1 MRVQFELDAALW
13 DRASRYISDPKM
25 RHMVA
30 HDAFEEWVTRRE
42 GRDKKFQKER
52 LASDA
57 ELMRPVIQQLIDDG
71 FIQSRQ

>member
-1 MRVQFELDAALW
+1 MRVQFELDADLW

-30 HDAFEEWVTRRE
+30 RDAFEEWVTRRE

-52 LASDA
+52 LASDV
-57 ELMRPVIQQLIDDG
+57 EMMKTVIEQIVDPVY
-71 FIQSRQ
+71 FR